1 MLMNETQKLVLVL
14 LISFEIAFTKSVYLN
29 LILIVMSLLILLI
42 TGNFAKNFARL
53 LIVSILPAIGSFT
66 SFYFFG
72 TGNKEQRVHFA
83 LVMTT
88 RVGVY
93 IFLGAAFISTMVLYK
108 LLRSLEQN
116 VKMSATFVYGILGA
130 FSFIPKIIHAVKT
143 IRPVGMMRGEVLHFW
158 SPKLYFKAI
167 TQSLIWSNNL
177 AMAMTSHGFEEG
189 EKRSYYERFPAKFGG
204 WMIILIVMLF
214 IQYCVFILRLW

>member
-1 MLMNETQKLVLVL
+1 MNETQKLLLVL
-14 LISFEIAFTKSVYLN
+14 LISIEIAFTKSVYLN
-29 LILIVMSLLILLI
+29 LFLIVVSILILIVTKSHLK
-42 TGNFAKNFARL
+42 TFARL
-53 LIVSILPAIGSFT
+53 LIVSILPAVGSFT

-72 TGNKEQRVHFA
+72 IGDESQRLHFA

-88 RVGVY
+88 RVGAYV
-93 IFLGAAFISTMVLYK
+93 FMGAAFMSTMVLYE

-130 FSFIPKIIHAVKT
+130 LSFIPKIINSVKT
-143 IRPVGMMRGEVLHFW
+143 IRAVGLMRGEVLSFW

-167 TQSLIWSNNL
+167 SQALIWSNNL

-189 EKRSYYERFPAKFGG
+189 ESRSYHRLFPTKVSG
-204 WMIILIVMLF
+204 WLIIGVVMLL
-214 IQYCVFILRLW
+214 IQYCLFVIKPW